1 MRTQNQI
8 LMALAIVLALSAG
21 GLLAWQI
28 TRHDT
33 DVGATRPISPEP
45 AATVARLPENSE
57 EFPENS
63 EDATRSKPK
72 WLAPGAI
79 PPLPGNIQHTCKNGF
94 TVERDRTARFQGFLC
109 NSSAYEDYSTEAL
122 ESLAYG
128 DADAASTLA
137 FRLRHSDYP
146 RGLKLALRSAALG
159 GGDVSTLISATYWRS
174 LHDENGEPSLAG
186 FAQAYVL
193 HSLIRRIRDSATN
206 ISATYEQSI
215 RQLSD
220 DPVAVL
226 DQLDVVVE
234 QLLEEARQ
242 IELEVTGNSTI
253 GGDDNV

>member
-28 TRHDT
+28 TRHDA
-33 DVGATRPISPEP
+33 DIGATRPISPEP
-45 AATVARLPENSE
+45 AATVARLPENSAAE
-57 EFPENS
+57 
-63 EDATRSKPK
+63 TRSGSE
-72 WLAPGAI
+72 WMAPGAI
-79 PPLPGNIQHTCKNGF
+79 PPLPGKIQHTCKSGF
-94 TVERDRTARFQGFLC
+94 TIERDRAARFQGFLC
-109 NSSAYEDYSTEAL
+109 NSSAYEDYSSEAL

-146 RGLKLALRSAALG
+146 RALRLALRSAALG
-159 GGDVSTLISATYWRS
+159 RGDVSTLISATYWRP
-174 LHDENGEPSLAG
+174 LHDANREPSLAG

-193 HSLIRRIRDSATN
+193 HSLIRRIRNSAIN

-220 DPVAVL
+220 DPDAVL
-226 DQLDVVVE
+226 DELDVVVE

-253 GGDDNV
+253 GGDDDV

>member
-8 LMALAIVLALSAG
+8 LMALAIVLTLPAG

-28 TRHDT
+28 TRHDA
-33 DVGATRPISPEP
+33 DVGATRPIAPEP
-45 AATVARLPENSE
+45 AATVAGLPENSAA
-57 EFPENS
+57 
-63 EDATRSKPK
+63 ATRPKPG
-72 WLAPGAI
+72 WMAPGAI
-79 PPLPGNIQHTCKNGF
+79 PPLPGTIQHTCKNGF
-94 TVERDRTARFQGFLC
+94 TVERDRAARFQGFLC

-146 RGLKLALRSAALG
+146 RALRLALRSAALG
-159 GGDVSTLISATYWRS
+159 DGDVSTL
-174 LHDENGEPSLAG
+174 
-186 FAQAYVL
+186 
-193 HSLIRRIRDSATN
+193 

-220 DPVAVL
+220 DPDAVL

-234 QLLEEARQ
+234 RLLEEARQ

-253 GGDDNV
+253 GGEDDV

>member
-8 LMALAIVLALSAG
+8 LMALAIVLTLSAG

-28 TRHDT
+28 TRHDA
-33 DVGATRPISPEP
+33 DVGATGPIAPEP
-45 AATVARLPENSE
+45 AAAVAGLPENSAA
-57 EFPENS
+57 
-63 EDATRSKPK
+63 ATRSKPE
-72 WLAPGAI
+72 WMAPGAI
-79 PPLPGNIQHTCKNGF
+79 PPLPGNIQHTCKSGF
-94 TVERDRTARFQGFLC
+94 TVERDRAARFQGFLC

-146 RGLKLALRSAALG
+146 RALRLALRSAALG
-159 GGDVSTLISATYWRS
+159 DGDVSTLISATYWRP
-174 LHDENGEPSLAG
+174 LQGENGEPSVAG

-193 HSLIRRIRDSATN
+193 HSLIQRIRNSATN
-206 ISATYEQSI
+206 ISATYEQRI
-215 RQLSD
+215 RQLSA
-220 DPVAVL
+220 DPDAVL

-253 GGDDNV
+253 GGEDDV